1 MQTPARFFLPPI
13 AWSILAMLTLL
24 CLPAL
29 QFGALWWDIPLR
41 RLAPVVVLLTA
52 YGLSVLA
59 VLLYIRECSVGGAA
73 RALVITLA
81 VFGLFLAACALLEYE
96 LPRYILLPTLAAA
109 LILIPLSVSGRA
121 VQKLGVAALGVAALA
136 VAAYTV
142 WSVSRI
148 DRTQATAE
156 ESYLKTAFYNL
167 RLTTH
172 RNVVEAPATRGGGL
186 EHVGR
191 EILLADGGGLLYALN
206 FDEHGKLRARQLP
219 TRVPANRE
227 EFADAFG
234 GNARVMGS
242 SDYVE
247 RGPPRVQTWRFRV
260 ADILANADGDALRIY
275 ASHHHWNGAEGCF
288 LVRVSMIEAS
298 LSALDDSLR
307 EGEWR
312 TLYDSSPCLPMTGP
326 DRKLG
331 KNPFRGE
338 EIGGKMALLDAD
350 TLLLTIGDHGFTE
363 VLRAYAQDPEFDYGK
378 TIRID
383 LNSQQSEIYTLG
395 HRNAQGLYIS
405 PDGRV
410 WLTEHGNQGG
420 DEVNVLAPQGNYGW
434 PLVTYGTEYGQF
446 AWPLSRTQN
455 RHDRYVQPAFAWT
468 PSIGVSALMGVER
481 DLFGVW
487 RGDLIAGS
495 LATRSLYRLVTVE
508 DRVVL
513 AEPIAINE
521 RVRDLLEL
529 EDGRL
534 LVWTDSAAL
543 ITLEPARGM
552 NGALSFASQCSGCHE
567 VSDGLAHRIG
577 PDLLRIAGR
586 DVASAPGFEGYSA
599 ALKSMGGK
607 WTRERLDAYLRDP
620 QAAAPG
626 TTMAFPGVKDDA
638 ERAALVDHLE
648 TLLAPARQDK

>member
-1 MQTPARFFLPPI
+1 VQ
-13 AWSILAMLTLL
+13 LL
-24 CLPAL
+24 
-29 QFGALWWDIPLR
+29 
-41 RLAPVVVLLTA
+41 
-52 YGLSVLA
+52 GL
-59 VLLYIRECSVGGAA
+59 
-73 RALVITLA
+73 
-81 VFGLFLAACALLEYE
+81 
-96 LPRYILLPTLAAA
+96 
-109 LILIPLSVSGRA
+109 
-121 VQKLGVAALGVAALA
+121 AALGAAT
-136 VAAYTV
+136 VGVGAYTI
-142 WSVSRI
+142 WSVSKI

-156 ESYLKTAFYNL
+156 ERYVKTAFYNL
-167 RLTTH
+167 QLTTH
-172 RNVVEAPATRGGGL
+172 RNVVETPATRGGGL
-186 EHVGR
+186 EHIGG
-191 EILLADGGGLLYALN
+191 EILLADGGGLLYALS
-206 FDEHGKLRARQLP
+206 FDERGKLHARRLP

-227 EFADAFG
+227 EFAAAFG
-234 GNARVMGS
+234 GNARVTGS

-260 ADILANADGDALRIY
+260 ADVLAYADGDAVRIY
-275 ASHHHWNGAEGCF
+275 ASHHYWNAAEECF
-288 LVRVSMIEAS
+288 LVRVSMVDAS

-307 EGEWR
+307 EAEWR

-326 DRKLG
+326 NRKLG

-363 VLRAYAQDPEFDYGK
+363 VLRTYAQDPEYDYGK

-383 LNSQQSEIYTLG
+383 LNSQKSEIYTLG
-395 HRNAQGLYIS
+395 HRNAQGLYVA
-405 PDGRV
+405 PDGLV

-420 DEVNVLAPQGNYGW
+420 DEVNVLTPQGNYGW
-434 PLVTYGTEYGQF
+434 PMVTYGTEYGAF

-455 RHDRYVQPAFAWT
+455 RHDGYVQPAFVWT

-495 LATRSLYRLVTVE
+495 LATRSLYRLVLVE

-543 ITLEPARGM
+543 ITVEPAQGM
-552 NGALSFASQCSGCHE
+552 SGALSFAAQCSGCHE

-577 PDLLRIAGR
+577 PDLLRIVGR
-586 DVASAPGFEGYSA
+586 DVASAPGFDGYSA

-638 ERAALVDHLE
+638 QRAALLDHLE